1 MEKLKELRKKM
12 NKSQQQVA
20 ADLNLNFYTYQNY
33 ELGRRQP
40 DIETLK
46 SLADYF
52 NTTID
57 NIVGHSTKHFV
68 DISTLSNAQLVLIEK
83 IKNSTEAVC
92 NSVSAYI
99 DGLKTKI

>member
-1 MEKLKELRKKM
+1 MLNLKELRLQI
-12 NKSQQQVA
+12 NKTQKQVA
-20 ADLNLNFYTYQNY
+20 EELDIGYANYQNY
-33 ELGRRQP
+33 EAGRRQP

-68 DISTLSNAQLVLIEK
+68 DVSRLSNAQLELIEK

>member
-57 NIVGHSTKHFV
+57 NIVGHSTNHFV
-68 DISTLSNAQLVLIEK
+68 DVSTLSNAQLELIEK